1 MKYEWQ
7 TIGPVPPSHS
17 NGGKW
22 QVISKKKKFHRP
34 DKTKNMKI
42 KKTKSGV
49 QSPEDRERPSR
60 SLFDP
65 CAPGDRFFKL

>member
-7 TIGPVPPSHS
+7 TISPVPPAHS
-17 NGGKW
+17 NGGKR
-22 QVISKKKKFHRP
+22 QVISKKKIHRP

-42 KKTKSGV
+42 KKTKSGL
-49 QSPEDRERPSR
+49 QSPEDRERLSK

-65 CAPGDRFFKL
+65 CAPDDRFFKL